1 MLADLADLADLA
13 QVGAVDAIVH
23 MGGSP
28 LDGAFKPIMAANIL
42 GT

>member
-1 MLADLADLADLA
+1 MLADLADAA

-23 MGGSP
+23 MGGNS
-28 LDGAFKPIMAANIL
+28 LDGAFEPILAANIL